1 MNYKNIKINGRYV
14 TKDNDLILY
23 NGGSG
28 ISFKMQGKSF
38 TVHALCIP
46 GPGYIY
52 IVIDRKLDKKIKV
65 LLSKDLYT
73 YTFEDDEPHLVDIIK
88 ANECND
94 NALKIENLEI
104 DGEILK
110 FDHQYQNKAVVYGDS
125 TVAGFG
131 ILAKSG
137 DASIHNSDSVE
148 DFVFNALYEL
158 NMDIDIMSA
167 SGYGLAFSIYTCP
180 NNIGIYDFYKK
191 VGVHKPADWNVKP
204 CDLLIISLGTNDN
217 SYIEQDPTRREERI
231 NEFKQKYKA
240 IIDSYITVNPNTI
253 ILMIGGTLKEENVY
267 YLYEEVYSYLK
278 PLYKNLYLR
287 LFNGDNSA
295 ISNHAYISAHKQM
308 SADLKSIIKDLL

>member
-28 ISFKMQGKSF
+28 ISFKMRGKSF

-65 LLSKDLYT
+65 LLSKDPYT
-73 YTFEDDEPHLVDIIK
+73 NTFEDDEPHLVDIIK

-94 NALKIENLEI
+94 NALRIENLEVN
-104 DGEILK
+104 GELLK
-110 FDHQYQNKAVVYGDS
+110 FDHQYQNKVVVYGDS

-158 NMDIDIMSA
+158 NMDIDI
-167 SGYGLAFSIYTCP
+167 
-180 NNIGIYDFYKK
+180 IYDFYKK

>member
-1 MNYKNIKINGRYV
+1 MNYQNIKINGRYV
-14 TKDNDLILY
+14 IKDNNLILY

-52 IVIDRKLDKKIKV
+52 VVIDREFDKKTKV
-65 LLSKDLYT
+65 LLSNEPYT
-73 YTFEDDEPHLVDIIK
+73 FSFEDDKPHLVDIIK

-94 NALKIENLEI
+94 NALKINNLEV
-104 DGEILK
+104 DGKILS
-110 FDHQYQNKAVVYGDS
+110 FDHKFKNKVVVYGDS

-131 ILAKSG
+131 ILAKTG
-137 DASIHNSDSVE
+137 EASIHNSDAVQ
-148 DFVFNALYEL
+148 DFVFSALYEL

-191 VGVHKPADWNVKP
+191 VGVHKQADWTIEP

-217 SYIEQDPTRREERI
+217 SYIQEDPNKKEERI
-231 NEFKQKYKA
+231 KEFIQKYKA
-240 IIDSYITVNPNTI
+240 IIDAYIEVNPNTK

-267 YLYEEVYSYLK
+267 YLYKKTFNYLK
-278 PLYKNLYLR
+278 TLYKNLYLHI
-287 LFNGDNSA
+287 FNGDNSA
-295 ISNHAYISAHKQM
+295 ISNHAYVSAHKQM
-308 SADLKSIIKDLL
+308 SAKLITVIRDLL